1 MRDPYLTCSFPRPS
15 LQPVEVSLNP
25 DPVLH
30 CKRSPLQLSASK
42 LNKHNV
48 YSIFQYVVKKIDRS
62 WLRIRHAEQ
71 FWKNEGR

>member
-1 MRDPYLTCSFPRPS
+1 MRDPYLTCSFPRPF
-15 LQPVEVSLNP
+15 LQPLEVSLNP

-30 CKRSPLQLSASK
+30 CTCSPLQLSASK

-48 YSIFQYVVKKIDRS
+48 SSIFQYVVKKIDRS